1 MSDDPRALYN
11 NQADRWVRKAPTS
24 LSDFTA
30 RPAVLDLCEPIAGA
44 AILDL
49 GCGEGYC
56 SRQLKL
62 RGAGKV
68 VGIDLSDA
76 MISAAAGEEARS
88 PLGIEY
94 RRGDACALE
103 EIAEASFDTVL
114 AVFLFNYTT
123 VEQTGRC
130 MREVR
135 RILRP
140 GGRFVF
146 AVPHPCFAF
155 MREEAPPFYFAVGD
169 STYFTGRDQRFPGRI
184 WKRDGVPLEV
194 QMVHKTL
201 EDYFELLRAAG
212 FAKMPQLRELKVLP
226 EHVELDPGF
235 FTPLLGWP
243 LHLACVL
250 HVD

>member
-11 NQADRWVRKAPTS
+11 DQAGRWVRKAPTS

-30 RPAVLDLCEPIAGA
+30 RPALIDLCEPIAGSS
-44 AILDL
+44 ILDL

-56 SRQLKL
+56 SRQLKQ
-62 RGAGKV
+62 RGAAHV

-76 MISAAAGEEARS
+76 MIAAARGEEAAS

-94 RRGDACALE
+94 RRGNACALDE
-103 EIAEASFDTVL
+103 VPAQSFDTVL
-114 AVFLFNYTT
+114 SVFLFNYTT
-123 VEQTGRC
+123 IEETRQC

-140 GGRFVF
+140 RGRFIF

-155 MREEAPPFYFAVGD
+155 MRQEAPPFYFAVKE
-169 STYFTGRDQRFPGRI
+169 SSYFDGRDQRFPGRI

-201 EDYFELLRAAG
+201 EDYFDLLRSAG
-212 FAKMPQLRELKVLP
+212 FSTMPLLRELKVLP
-226 EHVELDPGF
+226 EHVRLDPGF
-235 FTPLLGWP
+235 FEPLKGLP